1 MAVQM
6 TGLYE
11 TIVTFAQRACNLA
24 DAELERAWVWKDYE
38 EGIRFAFFRTYEE
51 LRELAARLHA
61 QRSASQNPMTAA
73 QHILAQYHAAFRDLQ
88 AVLLGVGDELAQQPP
103 QPEEWP
109 LRIVLLH
116 MVEAE
121 TNFLF
126 LNRYAIERERAQDSR
141 PAALTEEDWNTF
153 WAVEPFNKLS
163 NDSSFSDLLDYHRQV
178 HQRILET
185 FETVSDAELGILA
198 TFWESTPMPI
208 EFRLHRF
215 DSHLRQHTIQAEKTL
230 AGLGVQPNEA
240 RRLLRLIY
248 AALAEV
254 ESVQIGA
261 IEFGAESIQALAAQI
276 SQRVE
281 EIFPVK
287 S

>member
-1 MAVQM
+1 M
-6 TGLYE
+6 TNLYE
-11 TIVTFAQRACNLA
+11 TTEIFAQRSCSLA

-38 EGIRFAFFRTYEE
+38 EGVRFAFFRTYEE
-51 LRELAARLHA
+51 LREMAARLHA
-61 QRSASQNPMTAA
+61 QRSASPHPMTTA
-73 QHILAQYHAAFRDLQ
+73 QHILAQYHAAYRDLQ

-109 LRIVLLH
+109 LRTVLVH
-116 MVEAE
+116 MIEAE
-121 TNFLF
+121 ISFLF
-126 LNRYAIERERAQDSR
+126 VNRYAIERERTQDGR
-141 PAALTEEDWNTF
+141 PPEPSKEVWNGLWGAEPFIHVSKTGSFAALIDC
-153 WAVEPFNKLS
+153 
-163 NDSSFSDLLDYHRQV
+163 HRQI

-185 FETVSDAELGILA
+185 FETVNDAELCILA
-198 TFWESTPMPI
+198 TFWEPTAMPV

-230 AGLGVQPNEA
+230 AGIGAAPNEA
-240 RRLLRLIY
+240 RRLLRQIY

-261 IEFGAESIQALAAQI
+261 RGFGAQSLQTLAVQI
-276 SQRVE
+276 SQRIE

-287 S
+287 A

>member
-1 MAVQM
+1 MLE
-6 TGLYE
+6 LYA
-11 TIVTFAQRACNLA
+11 TIEAFAQRACNLT

-38 EGIRFAFFRTYEE
+38 EGLRFAFFRTYEE
-51 LRELAARLHA
+51 LQELAARLHA
-61 QRSASQNPMTAA
+61 QRSASLNPLTTA

-88 AVLLGVGDELAQQPP
+88 AVLLGVEDELAQQPP

-109 LRIVLLH
+109 LRKVLLH
-116 MVEAE
+116 MVEAD

-126 LNRYAIERERAQDSR
+126 LNRYAIERERSQDSR

-163 NDSSFSDLLDYHRQV
+163 NASSFSCLLDYHRQV

-230 AGLGVQPNEA
+230 AALVGPPNEA
-240 RRLLRLIY
+240 RRLLRLVY
-248 AALAEV
+248 KALAEV
-254 ESVQIGA
+254 ESAQIGA
-261 IEFGAESIQALAAQI
+261 SGFGETSLQALTTQI

-287 S
+287 A